1 MVCEEHTIRKSFAI
15 TVLLF
20 AALLSVRAA
29 HADDLFDAIGNILK
43 PVAEAPRVSEPTA
56 EVPVIRAVENV
67 DPVDQ
72 LVGPRYSRAHRVLL
86 DAQIAKMLAES
97 DERRVDAIRELRKL
111 VATEPDR
118 FIWTNR
124 DRWTSTRRL
133 AREALQELQGNEGAV
148 PRENV
153 AVNDLTFSDIAR
165 LALRSGRRSTS
176 DRLLRSWASVRR
188 DAGGTLLPSLRLG
201 ETEKIRLPAVV
212 GSEPA
217 SADAPVTLAKWSRD
231 SGSSRWKQ
239 LVSKIYQQRRTER
252 QSIVSAFEPA
262 VTEKLVIWRTARG
275 LQAVDASLGQVVWNV
290 SLPDSYV
297 AAGQETSSRPSTL
310 PFQLQGWRRGT
321 PADSATEHELF
332 AGGGRSR
339 PVVDD
344 QNVYVVI
351 DPMARSPRLN
361 VRRFNFQNRNDTP
374 GTSSLNCNILRAID
388 LRTGRTRWEVG
399 GESLQDSFDRPLA
412 GSFFLGPPKSV
423 GDLLYVLA
431 ERSGEITLLVLAAD
445 TGVLQWSQ
453 PLAATRNPIDQAP
466 NRRFWSLSPALQNG
480 IAVCPSG
487 IGWTFAIDV
496 DGRELLWARRVVG
509 PERRT
514 NRFNFSQLS
523 DVDHRWRSQPLII
536 RDQTVWTFPQESGG
550 EDSYPSSQRGYCLDL
565 LSGKTVLLVQ
575 RNNALLAVGIHTQ
588 DHESASVIFAE
599 RDAIRMTKFERNQ
612 KIDGQ
617 EVWRCEIGPGRLI
630 SGRPLLVGDQ
640 IHVPVDGTQ
649 LWSVSVVDGRIIK
662 RRPYDG
668 AGQLAN
674 LTLVNSGLLSCG
686 PSSLVQLQSE
696 TSIRDQSPVVA
707 ANPSARLEQLSIARV
722 TGNFREAMKSLE
734 EWATSRAEV
743 ETTQGL
749 LPEQQSQFFYLA
761 TATLT
766 TALEEGL
773 PASPKVLAA
782 IESLAHSVGADIQV
796 ERYRILA
803 LIQEG
808 QLAEAANRLVQMAAN
823 DAMDDVM
830 VSCPDSIG
838 DDRLP
843 NRLVKL
849 DRWFMATLS
858 DVWAQLS
865 SEEQLRIQT
874 EISRQSIKTRSD
886 ELLVRLAPTRTTFD
900 EFRRRSAS
908 GGSNFIVERMSS
920 RYAVAMR
927 TEMAFNFEGNLLAGF
942 FARLPW
948 SSQVVPR
955 PAWTGPLQPKVTG
968 VGQGPGKLTIIP
980 IISSGLESASEG
992 GISQAVLSDVQLVL
1006 NPSLKAAIV
1015 RSAGDGALLATL
1027 PLTDRAREVH
1037 DSRPHA
1043 WHDRDQLLIAHQGN
1057 LYVFGLADWSLAWS
1071 HPLPP
1076 NTPFHRIGTDASF
1089 QFDRPRTLPDQRQPR
1104 ETSVVA
1110 VGPDIIV
1117 IRNQA
1122 SLIALDRTDGS
1133 RCWLRDSLPNES
1145 VVGHLRSSLVV
1156 RAGSDWRSIRFI
1168 DGKTRPIEL
1177 SSSPRSA
1184 IATFNEVIVT
1194 AETDGYSGPV
1204 TLTGWQ
1210 VADTGAV
1217 VTTEPL
1223 WERKVA
1229 NDAAVGLLPPRVV
1242 AIIDKKDQVEILDLS
1257 SGELKPTGEIPGLA
1271 VRSDAR
1277 FYGVFDDDRLFVAS
1291 YSERAGD
1298 PFDAVGGQ
1306 SIRVRGALAAID
1318 VTAAKV
1324 AWSRAAQAGNFLWG
1338 YSRGTPVVLLYLRK
1352 RTLIDTIPIT
1362 NFHFVALSSETG
1374 KTIADVQRKLSDSH
1388 VSSVDY
1394 DPQEQVV
1401 SIRLMSSRLR
1411 LMPQE

>member
-1 MVCEEHTIRKSFAI
+1 MVCEEHAIRKSFAI
-15 TVLLF
+15 TVSLF
-20 AALLSVRAA
+20 AAFLFARAT

-43 PVAEAPRVSEPTA
+43 PVAEAPPVSEPTT
-56 EVPVIRAVENV
+56 EVPVIRAVEDV

-133 AREALQELQGNEGAV
+133 AREALQELQGNDGATS
-148 PRENV
+148 RENV

-165 LALRSGRRSTS
+165 LALRSGSRSTS
-176 DRLLRSWASVRR
+176 GRLLRSWASVRR

-201 ETEKIRLPAVV
+201 EAEKIRLPVV
-212 GSEPA
+212 VDSEPV
-217 SADAPVTLAKWSRD
+217 SADSPVTLAKWSRD
-231 SGSSRWKQ
+231 SGSSRWNQ

-275 LQAVDASLGQVVWNV
+275 LQAVDASLGRVVWNV

-297 AAGQETSSRPSTL
+297 AAGQETGSRPSTL
-310 PFQLQGWRRGT
+310 PFQLQGWRRGV

-351 DPMARSPRLN
+351 DPMARSPRLY
-361 VRRFNFQNRNDTP
+361 VRRFNFQNRNNTP

-388 LRTGRTRWEVG
+388 LKTGRTRWEVG

-423 GDLLYVLA
+423 GDFLYVLA

-445 TGVLQWSQ
+445 TGVLRWSQ

-466 NRRFWSLSPALQNG
+466 NRRFWSLSPVLQNG

-523 DVDHRWRSQPLII
+523 EVDHRWRSQPLLLNKG
-536 RDQTVWTFPQESGG
+536 TVWTFPQESGG
-550 EDSYPSSQRGYCLDL
+550 SDGVSSPQRGYCLDL
-565 LSGKTVLLVQ
+565 LSGKPIFIVPRGTAILPIAVYSQDDRAASLI
-575 RNNALLAVGIHTQ
+575 LAEQ
-588 DHESASVIFAE
+588 DTL
-599 RDAIRMTKFERNQ
+599 RMTKVNRSGENQ
-612 KIDGQ
+612 QD
-617 EVWRCEIGPGRLI
+617 VWECEIGPGRLI
-630 SGRPLLVGDQ
+630 SGRPLLVGDE
-640 IHVPVDGTQ
+640 IHVPVDGNQ
-649 LWSVSVVDGRIIK
+649 LWTISAVDGHIVK

-674 LTLVNSGLLSCG
+674 LTMVNSRLLSCG

-696 TSIRDQSPVVA
+696 TSIRDQSPAVV

-722 TGNFREAMKSLE
+722 TGNFREAMNSLE
-734 EWATSRAEV
+734 EWATTRAEV
-743 ETTQGL
+743 ETTQRL

-773 PASPKVLAA
+773 PASPNVLAA

-823 DAMDDVM
+823 DTMDDVI

-849 DRWFMATLS
+849 DRWLLATLS
-858 DVWAQLS
+858 DVWSQLS
-865 SEEQLRIQT
+865 SGEQLRIQA
-874 EISRQSIKTRSD
+874 EIARQSIGTRTN
-886 ELLVRLAPTRTTFD
+886 ELLVRLAPTHATFD

-908 GGSNFIVERMSS
+908 AGSNFVVKRTSS
-920 RYAVAMR
+920 RYAAAMR
-927 TEMAFNFEGNLLAGF
+927 AEIAFQLESDFLAGF

-955 PAWTGPLQPKVTG
+955 PAWTDPLQPNVTG
-968 VGQGPGKLTIIP
+968 VGQGSGKLTVIP
-980 IISSGLESASEG
+980 IVSSGLDSASG
-992 GISQAVLSDVQLVL
+992 GGVSQSVLSDVQLVL

-1057 LYVFGLADWSLAWS
+1057 LYVFRLMDWSLAWS

-1076 NTPFHRIGTDASF
+1076 STPFHRIGTDASF

-1104 ETSVVA
+1104 ETSIVA
-1110 VGPDIIV
+1110 VGPDVIV

-1122 SLIALDRTDGS
+1122 SLIARDRTDGS
-1133 RCWLRDSLPNES
+1133 RCWSRDTLPNES

-1177 SSSPRSA
+1177 SSPPRSA
-1184 IATFNEVIVT
+1184 IATFDDMIVT

-1217 VTTEPL
+1217 VTPEQL

-1242 AIIDKKDQVEILDLS
+1242 AIIDQKDQVDLLDLS

-1277 FYGVFDDDRLFVAS
+1277 FYGVIYDDRLFVAS
-1291 YSERAGD
+1291 YNEQAGD

-1306 SIRVRGALAAID
+1306 SLRVRGALAAID
-1318 VTAAKV
+1318 LTAAKV
-1324 AWSRAAQAGNFLWG
+1324 AWSRAEQAGNFLWG
-1338 YSRGTPVVLLYLRK
+1338 YSRGTPIVLLYQRK

-1362 NFHFVALSSETG
+1362 NFQFIALSSETG
-1374 KTIADVQRKLSDSH
+1374 TTIVDVQRKLSDSH

-1394 DPQEQVV
+1394 DPQEQAV

-1411 LMPQE
+1411 LTPQE